1 MLNKYTAPCLDTE
14 HTFSKNISLI
24 KSLFDGDISNSQ
36 ELSLPLNF
44 DPRAMFL
51 LVNE

>member
-1 MLNKYTAPCLDTE
+1 MLKKYTAPCLGTE
-14 HTFSKNISLI
+14 HMFSKNISLI

-36 ELSLPLNF
+36 EFSLLRNF
-44 DPRAMFL
+44 DPQAMFL